1 MPDQTQSSIRIAAP
15 AAEVMRVIADFP
27 AYPDWT
33 GEVKSAV
40 VVESGPDG
48 RADVV
53 RFVIDAGVLKD
64 EYSLRYEWAGNER
77 VTWSLVDGKVLTELD
92 GSYALS
98 EDGLGSTEVVY
109 RLSVGLALPML
120 GMMKRRAERVI
131 IDRALSGLKK
141 HIEGESS

>member
-1 MPDQTQSSIRIAAP
+1 MPDQTQSSITIEAP

-27 AYPDWT
+27 AYPEWT
-33 GEVKSAV
+33 SEVKAAD
-40 VVESGPDG
+40 VVERDAAG
-48 RADVV
+48 RAVVV

-64 EYSLRYEWAGNER
+64 EYSLRYDWATADR
-77 VTWSLVDGKVLTELD
+77 VLWSLVEGKVVTEIDGAYELTDL
-92 GSYALS
+92 GT
-98 EDGLGSTEVVY
+98 GSTEVVY

-141 HIEGESS
+141 RIEG

>member
-1 MPDQTQSSIRIAAP
+1 MADQTQSSIAIQAP

-27 AYPDWT
+27 SYPAWT
-33 GEVKSAV
+33 SEVKSADV
-40 VVESGPDG
+40 IEARPDG

-64 EYSLRYEWAGNER
+64 EYTLRYVWTGDEL
-77 VTWSLVDGKVLTELD
+77 VTWSLIDATVLTELD
-92 GSYALS
+92 GSYALT
-98 EDGLGSTEVVY
+98 EDGSGATEVVY

-131 IDRALSGLKK
+131 IDRALRGLKQ
-141 HIEGESS
+141 HIEG